1 MEAVLDPERDEGGR
15 DAGEEDGAP
24 SVTRQY
30 DGDESCAKSEADRPG
45 TLNESEGFA
54 AMACGPGFRNERGA
68 GGPFPAH
75 AEAEQNAAGH
85 ELRGA
90 VGESAEGSGDGV
102 DEDAGGEGAHASGAV
117 GEPAKGD
124 AADRGTDE
132 RNGHHGAAHGGGEV
146 HFALDGAED
155 EGVKHDVHA
164 VEHPTEG
171 GGEQSALLLAICL
184 GQPAVDS
191 VQAGASVALQSD
203 AGRFVSS
210 LDTTIRETGT
220 LRVAI
225 DTGGTFTDCV
235 YFDAGELRAL
245 KLFSTPGDPS
255 RAVLEAVERIAGD
268 SAAEVRHGT
277 TLGTNAMLERRGAR
291 VAFVTTAGFEDTIAI
306 GRQTRSDLYDWFAPV
321 PVCLVPRDLRFG
333 VPERVSADGEMLR
346 APTDAE
352 LRSLV
357 GAVRASGA
365 EAVAV
370 SLLFSFA
377 NPETER
383 RVEEALRSLGLP
395 VSVSHRILPEF
406 REYERA
412 ATTVVNAYLA
422 PRMQSYLLQLERGAA
437 SRHAGSRVDVMQS
450 SGGIVSAE
458 LAAREPV
465 RTVLSGPAG
474 GVIGAT
480 RVARWAGFE
489 RIIGLDM
496 GGTSTDVFLSD
507 AGRGGV
513 RRTREAMVAGV
524 PVSVSML
531 EIHTAGT
538 GGGSLARFD
547 AGGILRVG
555 PESAGA
561 DPGPICFGRG
571 TQATVT
577 DANLL
582 LGRLDAGS
590 FLGGTV
596 PLDRERAVQLMG
608 EQKGSLS
615 SVEQFAAG
623 IVRVVETE
631 MEKAIRVIS
640 VEQGHDPRDFTLVAF
655 GGGGPLHACSL
666 ARALRIPTVLVPA
679 MPGALSALGILLADV
694 VREASRTVM
703 LPGKVIG
710 ELESEFAALEQRTRE
725 ELDGV
730 AEHSVD
736 LRYRGQGYELNVPW
750 DGEHP
755 ERSIEAFHR
764 LHEERYGFCDRS
776 KPMQVVNLR
785 LRMTVAAE
793 AYEPLRRE
801 SVEGCGEGALDGEKE
816 IYFDGDF
823 LRASFYHREKLVPG
837 DVLEG
842 PAMITEYTSATVLP
856 PECRLTVDAFGN
868 LVIEV
873 GR

>member
-1 MEAVLDPERDEGGR
+1 M
-15 DAGEEDGAP
+15 
-24 SVTRQY
+24 
-30 DGDESCAKSEADRPG
+30 
-45 TLNESEGFA
+45 
-54 AMACGPGFRNERGA
+54 
-68 GGPFPAH
+68 
-75 AEAEQNAAGH
+75 
-85 ELRGA
+85 
-90 VGESAEGSGDGV
+90 
-102 DEDAGGEGAHASGAV
+102 
-117 GEPAKGD
+117 
-124 AADRGTDE
+124 
-132 RNGHHGAAHGGGEV
+132 
-146 HFALDGAED
+146 
-155 EGVKHDVHA
+155 
-164 VEHPTEG
+164 
-171 GGEQSALLLAICL
+171 
-184 GQPAVDS
+184 
-191 VQAGASVALQSD
+191 
-203 AGRFVSS
+203 
-210 LDTTIRETGT
+210 
-220 LRVAI
+220 RVAI

-235 YFDAGELRAL
+235 YFEAGELRVL

-255 RAVLEAVERIAGD
+255 RAVLDAVERISGD

-321 PVCLVPRDLRFG
+321 PVCLVPRELRFG
-333 VPERVSADGEMLR
+333 VPERVSAEGKILR
-346 APTDAE
+346 TPTDAE
-352 LRSLV
+352 LRALAE
-357 GAVRASGA
+357 AVRARGA

-377 NPETER
+377 HAETER
-383 RVEEALRSLGLP
+383 RVEEALKGLGLP

-406 REYERA
+406 REYERG

-422 PRMQSYLLQLERGAA
+422 PRMQGYLRQLERRVAA
-437 SRHAGSRVDVMQS
+437 RHAGSRVDVMQS
-450 SGGIVSAE
+450 SGGIVAAE

-480 RVARWAGFE
+480 RVAKWAGFE

-507 AGRGGV
+507 SARGGV
-513 RRTREAMVAGV
+513 RRTREAIVAGV
-524 PVSVSML
+524 PVSVPML
-531 EIHTAGT
+531 EIHTAGA

-547 AGGILRVG
+547 AGGMLRVG

-582 LGRLDAGS
+582 LGRLDAES

-596 PLDRERAVQLMG
+596 PLDRERAVRLMG
-608 EQKGSLS
+608 EQKGPLA

-623 IVRVVETE
+623 ILRVVETE

-666 ARALRIPTVLVPA
+666 ARALRIPKALVPA

-703 LPGKVIG
+703 LAGTAIG
-710 ELESEFAALEQRTRE
+710 DLDDEFAVLEKQVRE

-730 AEHSVD
+730 AEYSVD
-736 LRYRGQGYELNVPW
+736 LRYRGQGYELNVGW
-750 DGEHP
+750 EAEHP
-755 ERSIEAFHR
+755 ERSMEAFHR

-776 KPMQVVNLR
+776 KAVQVVNLR

-793 AYEPLRRE
+793 AYEPVRRDP
-801 SVEGCGEGALDGEKE
+801 VAGNGAAALYGEKQ
-816 IYFDGDF
+816 IYFDGEF
-823 LRASFYHREKLVPG
+823 LRSGFYRREKLTPG
-837 DVLEG
+837 DVVEG

-856 PECRLTVDAFGN
+856 PESRMRVDAMGN

>member
-1 MEAVLDPERDEGGR
+1 VLYSQS
-15 DAGEEDGAP
+15 GENR
-24 SVTRQY
+24 V
-30 DGDESCAKSEADRPG
+30 
-45 TLNESEGFA
+45 F
-54 AMACGPGFRNERGA
+54 
-68 GGPFPAH
+68 
-75 AEAEQNAAGH
+75 
-85 ELRGA
+85 
-90 VGESAEGSGDGV
+90 
-102 DEDAGGEGAHASGAV
+102 
-117 GEPAKGD
+117 
-124 AADRGTDE
+124 
-132 RNGHHGAAHGGGEV
+132 
-146 HFALDGAED
+146 LDIT
-155 EGVKHDVHA
+155 K
-164 VEHPTEG
+164 
-171 GGEQSALLLAICL
+171 
-184 GQPAVDS
+184 
-191 VQAGASVALQSD
+191 
-203 AGRFVSS
+203 
-210 LDTTIRETGT
+210 RETGD

-235 YFDAGELRAL
+235 YFDAGELQVL

-268 SAAEVRHGT
+268 SVAEVRHGT

-321 PVCLVPRDLRFG
+321 PVCLVPRTLRFG
-333 VPERVSADGEMLR
+333 VPERVSAEGKILR

-352 LRSLV
+352 LRALAD
-357 GAVRASGA
+357 AVRASGA

-383 RVEEALRSLGLP
+383 RVEDALRGLELP

-422 PRMQSYLLQLERGAA
+422 PRMQSYLLQLEKGVAA
-437 SRHAGSRVDVMQS
+437 RHAGSRVEVMQS
-450 SGGIVSAE
+450 SGGIVGAD

-480 RVARWAGFE
+480 RVAGWAGFE
-489 RIIGLDM
+489 RVIGLDM

-507 AGRGGV
+507 STRGGV
-513 RRTREAMVAGV
+513 RRTRDAVVAGV
-524 PVSVSML
+524 PVSVPML
-531 EIHTAGT
+531 EIHTAGA

-547 AGGILRVG
+547 AGGMLRVG

-561 DPGPICFGRG
+561 EPGPICFGRG

-582 LGRLDAGS
+582 LGRLDAES

-596 PLDRERAVQLMG
+596 PLDRERAVQLME
-608 EQKGSLS
+608 EQKGSLG

-623 IVRVVETE
+623 ILRVVETE

-694 VREASRTVM
+694 VREVSRTVM
-703 LPGKVIG
+703 LAGTAIAD
-710 ELESEFAALEQRTRE
+710 LEEEFGALERQARA

-736 LRYRGQGYELNVPW
+736 LRYRGQGYELNVGW
-750 DGEHP
+750 DAEHP
-755 ERSIEAFHR
+755 ERSMEAFHR

-776 KPMQVVNLR
+776 KAVQIVNLR

-801 SVEGCGEGALDGEKE
+801 PVAGNGAAALYGEKT
-816 IYFDGDF
+816 IYFEGEF
-823 LRASFYHREKLVPG
+823 LRAGFYRREKLAPG
-837 DVLEG
+837 DVIEG

-856 PECRLTVDAFGN
+856 PECRMVVDAFGN